1 MDGNRKSARQRRNP
15 HGAFVSRGAPVVKN
29 RGSRV
34 FLVDG
39 EMPLTKKLHRPRVE
53 RPQDPASSKKAGEG
67 SMPSRPPAETAE
79 HHSTAP
85 TRFQGSLNNARRWR
99 GGGIAI
105 YQKRP
110 PHWSGPRSSRVGSSR
125 RHQNNSPCRNAAR
138 QIPSSTHLPG
148 GWLPWGQRAT
158 WSAALPWRGPTAAS
172 RGTMPTRRATG
183 MAGHATRPMP
193 SSPRARRKS

>member
-39 EMPLTKKLHRPRVE
+39 EMPSRKRPPRVE
-53 RPQDPASSKKAGEG
+53 RPQDPASSKKAERG

-85 TRFQGSLNNARRWR
+85 TRFQGSLITRRWR

-138 QIPSSTHLPG
+138 QT
-148 GWLPWGQRAT
+148 QA
-158 WSAALPWRGPTAAS
+158 
-172 RGTMPTRRATG
+172 
-183 MAGHATRPMP
+183 RPICP
-193 SSPRARRKS
+193 AIGFHGAKGLHGAPRCHGEVRQ